1 MDLLNDRFE
10 FSSAKIAL
18 LHDNHLISILRDDIP
33 TIPFPNTWDLP
44 GGGREENE
52 TPFECLQREVVE
64 ELGISISKES
74 IDWVRKYPGLIN
86 PSQTSVFMVGSIS
99 QEQIDAIIFGDEGQ
113 TYKLMPIEEFLM
125 NNQVYGSM
133 QTRLRDYLEVSNRH
147 IE

>member
-1 MDLLNDRFE
+1 MDLLNNRFE
-10 FSSAKIAL
+10 FSGAKIAL
-18 LHDNHLISILRDDIP
+18 LQDNHLISILRDDIP

-44 GGGREENE
+44 GGGREGNE
-52 TPFECLQREVVE
+52 TPFECVRREVFE

-74 IDWVRKYPGLIN
+74 IDWVKKYPSLIN

-99 QEQIDAIIFGDEGQ
+99 QEQIDAIVFGDEGQ
-113 TYKLMPIEEFLM
+113 TYKLMPIEEFLV

-147 IE
+147 LE

>member
-1 MDLLNDRFE
+1 MDLLNNRFE
-10 FSSAKIAL
+10 FSGAKIAL

-52 TPFECLQREVVE
+52 TPFECLQREVFE

-74 IDWVRKYPGLIN
+74 IDWAKKYPGLIN

-99 QEQIDAIIFGDEGQ
+99 QEQINAIIFGDEGQ
-113 TYKLMPIEEFLM
+113 TYKLMPIEEFLV

-133 QTRLRDYLEVSNRH
+133 QTRLRDYLEVSNHH